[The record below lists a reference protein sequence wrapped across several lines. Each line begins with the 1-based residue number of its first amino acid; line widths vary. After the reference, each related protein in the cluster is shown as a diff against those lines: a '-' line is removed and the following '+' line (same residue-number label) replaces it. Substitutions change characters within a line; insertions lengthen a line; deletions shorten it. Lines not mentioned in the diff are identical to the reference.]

1 MRRHQINHEDQEK
14 SVIPPF
20 RVRRGR
26 RPFVVAAVRRDSLP
40 DRRRSSEHGRNGL
53 GIAPA
58 PDDTGRDFDL
68 GKWKGGK
75 VEGWKSAGRDAE
87 LALRARNKCAD
98 ARRAE
103 DVAPYRADERDFER
117 AFQGGAGLPPRGGS
131 QYAKRRGRSET
142 AARGAENPC
151 LRVERSNTGL
161 QNPAGW
167 PSRRNP
173 GPAKGSAATRG
184 DRRDGDLA

>member
-68 GKWKGGK
+68 RERSKAARAFRHEAGHNTRNGEAVARLQLVGPKTRAS
-75 VEGWKSAGRDAE
+75 GWRGRI
-87 LALRARNKCAD
+87 LVYKT
-98 ARRAE
+98 RRAGQAAATP
-103 DVAPYRADERDFER
+103 APKGETPGNGRRP
-117 AFQGGAGLPPRGGS
+117 Q
-131 QYAKRRGRSET
+131 RRGLGLMIWNGGLAP
-142 AARGAENPC
+142 AAQNKKTKNN
-151 LRVERSNTGL
+151 ERMNG
-161 QNPAGW
+161 NG
-167 PSRRNP
+167 
-173 GPAKGSAATRG
+173 KE
-184 DRRDGDLA
+184 